1 MHTQHRPLTSAIT
14 KMLLEVAV
22 KIHLD
27 VNHHYFPRQVS
38 RSKEG
43 LFLRAGFIRTSG
55 RRRREACSLLSER
68 RWG

>member
-1 MHTQHRPLTSAIT
+1 
-14 KMLLEVAV
+14 MLLEVAV